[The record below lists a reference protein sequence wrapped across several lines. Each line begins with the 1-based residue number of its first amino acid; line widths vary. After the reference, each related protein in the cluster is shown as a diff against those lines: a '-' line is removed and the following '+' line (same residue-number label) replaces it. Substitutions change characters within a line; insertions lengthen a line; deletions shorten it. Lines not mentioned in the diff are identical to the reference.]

1 METLDQNHLKSLVKK
16 FLVEHNC
23 LKTYDHCISVG
34 EYAYE
39 LGKNYLDE
47 PDKARI
53 AGYLHDISAIY
64 PDDQRIAVA
73 KKMGIDLY
81 KEEIELPMIIHQKI
95 SKEIAFNEFN
105 VTDPVILSA
114 IECHTTLKEDYSDL
128 DLVVFIADKIKWDQQ
143 GEPPYIEGLMI
154 ALDHSLEAA
163 AFYYID
169 YLLNHGIQVLHPWL
183 NEAYVKLKY
192 DLGYN

>member
-1 METLDQNHLKSLVKK
+1 METFDQNNFKSLVKK
-16 FLVEHNC
+16 FLVEQNC

-34 EYAYE
+34 DYAFE
-39 LGKNYLDE
+39 LGENYLDE

-64 PDDQRIAVA
+64 PNDQRVDVA

-143 GEPPYIEGLMI
+143 GKPPYIAGLMT
-154 ALDHSLEAA
+154 ALDRSLEAA
-163 AFYYID
+163 AYYYID
-169 YLLNHGIQVLHPWL
+169 YLLKHDILVIHPWL
-183 NEAYVKLKY
+183 NEAHGKLKQQ
-192 DLGYN
+192 LAFV